1 MDNQQQLCNPA
12 CILKA
17 KTTLSSVI
25 KEKLMVNL
33 SFPLASAHRGGGWG
47 VLAFCSCQAELS
59 CSIPR

>member
-33 SFPLASAHRGGGWG
+33 SFPLA
-47 VLAFCSCQAELS
+47 
-59 CSIPR
+59 